1 MIQLK
6 AGVDLRGISP
16 EVIVGLLVLDGV
28 FTRYGA
34 PVVITSCR
42 DGQHMEKSKHYSGD
56 AIDVRLV
63 SKFNTTENVDV
74 KVLAEARAALAE
86 QFDLVLEA
94 SHFHLELDV
103 KADIRT

>member
-6 AGVDLRGISP
+6 AGVDLCGISP

-74 KVLAEARAALAE
+74 KVLADTRVALGD
-86 QFDLVLEA
+86 QFDLVLE
-94 SHFHLELDV
+94 HDHYHLELDV
-103 KADIRT
+103 KADTHT